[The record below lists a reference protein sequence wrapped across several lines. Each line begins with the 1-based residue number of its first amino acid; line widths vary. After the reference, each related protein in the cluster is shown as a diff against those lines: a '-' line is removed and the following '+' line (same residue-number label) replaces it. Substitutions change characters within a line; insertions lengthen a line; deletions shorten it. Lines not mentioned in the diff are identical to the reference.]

1 MNFADAMARLPLI
14 AILRGVTPDEAEAM
28 GDALVDAGFVLIE
41 VPLNSPDPL
50 RSIERLARRHGAAA
64 AIGAGTVL
72 TADAVDQVADA
83 GACIALAPNVE
94 VAMVRRAV
102 ARGLLAMPGVATAT
116 EAFTAI
122 GAGAGA
128 LKLFPASALG
138 VDTASAWRA
147 VLPPAVPLV
156 AVGGVDGADFAAFRR
171 AGVAGFG
178 LGSCL
183 YRPGMTAAELH
194 RRAVALVGCFGGEG

>member
-1 MNFADAMARLPLI
+1 MNVTTAMARLPLI

-28 GDALVDAGFVLIE
+28 GDALIDAGFVLIE

-50 RSIERLARRHGAAA
+50 RSIERLARRHGDVA

-72 TADAVDQVADA
+72 TAEAVDQVADA

-102 ARGLLAMPGVATAT
+102 ARGLLAVPGVATAT
-116 EAFTAI
+116 EAFAAI

-138 VDTASAWRA
+138 A
-147 VLPPAVPLV
+147 
-156 AVGGVDGADFAAFRR
+156 DGARCCRPRCRWWRSAASTAVISRPSGAR
-171 AGVAGFG
+171 VSLGSGWGVACT
-178 LGSCL
+178 S
-183 YRPGMTAAELH
+183 R
-194 RRAVALVGCFGGEG
+194 V